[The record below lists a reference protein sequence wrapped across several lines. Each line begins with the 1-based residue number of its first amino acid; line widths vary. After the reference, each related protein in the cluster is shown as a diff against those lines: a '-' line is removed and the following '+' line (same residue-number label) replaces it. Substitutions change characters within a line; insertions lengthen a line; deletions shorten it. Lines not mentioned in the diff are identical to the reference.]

1 MSEKPEPSIDRGP
14 LRFNAISQ
22 RWEIRGEITGT
33 LLHEITSGD
42 VIFVHVRGEM
52 TLTRIEYDH
61 GARAY
66 VSIDGYRLAD
76 GVEAALPNA

>member
-42 VIFVHVRGEM
+42 VIFVDVRGEM
-52 TLTRIEYDH
+52 RLTRIEYDH
-61 GARAY
+61 GY

-76 GVEAALPNA
+76 GIEAALPNG

>member
-22 RWEIRGEITGT
+22 RWEIGGAITGT

-42 VIFVHVRGEM
+42 VIFVDVRGEM
-52 TLTRIEYDH
+52 RLTRIEYDH
-61 GARAY
+61 GY

-76 GVEAALPNA
+76 GIEAALPNG